1 MSKIAASPA
10 GIVSVLFCQNRNWD
24 DEFAVFLSEEA
35 FARLGGIA
43 IGVTRFQRDFQ
54 LLRRLEW

>member
-24 DEFAVFLSEEA
+24 DEFAIFLSDEA
-35 FARLGGIA
+35 FARRGGIA
-43 IGVTRFQRDFQ
+43 VGVTRFQRDFQ
-54 LLRRLEW
+54 LFRRLEW